1 MLHRFKVG
9 NLERFKVVGLL
20 DELIQ
25 RPVLQLVHVAEVLN
39 SKVLEA
45 LVQVDSATE
54 LVKHRVDHFQRRAGE
69 ALVVVIFAD
78 DDISYGL

>member
-1 MLHRFKVG
+1 MLHRCKVG

-39 SKVLEA
+39 SKVLKA
-45 LVQVDSATE
+45 LIYVDSATE
-54 LVKHRVDHFQRRAGE
+54 HVKHRVYHFQRRAGK